1 MSTRD
6 ETKNH
11 SLLLFAIFLL
21 SLNLRPAVAA
31 IGPLATPILGTTPI
45 GSLGLGLLT
54 TIPVFLMGLGAIYVR
69 QIRALLGET
78 RGVALGGLVIAG
90 SCLLRYWFN
99 GAAGLI
105 LTAAGAGIGIAIIQA
120 LTPSF
125 AKRNYGAGTGRVIG
139 VYSTGIV
146 VGAAVAAGLAAYLAS
161 HLGWQG
167 TLAAWSLPALIATIV
182 WLLASRGARS
192 EGGVDTVASV
202 SASNSPQ
209 LWRNPRCWSLVIFFG
224 VGTGAFML
232 AMAWIP
238 PFYLGLQQPAE
249 RAGLLLSILTVVE
262 AATAL
267 GVAAFVHHFPDRR
280 GPLIFSLI
288 TVAAG
293 FAVLTVSPVALAIPA
308 MVLLGVG
315 IGILFPLSIIVAI
328 DHIDDPT
335 IAGNFTSIVQGGGYI
350 IASFVPLIAGG
361 FRDVFADLTH
371 VWTLMAIGS
380 IVMIAVAARFSPD
393 SYLRFRDALRLQR
406 PPGAA
411 RTKPERIR
419 A

>member
-1 MSTRD
+1 MLTGD
-6 ETKNH
+6 ETKNRR
-11 SLLLFAIFLL
+11 LLLLAIFLL

-31 IGPLATPILGTTPI
+31 IGSLAAPILGTTPI

-54 TIPVFLMGLGAIYVR
+54 TIPVFLIGLGAIYVR
-69 QIRALLGET
+69 QIRAVLGE
-78 RGVALGGLVIAG
+78 RRDVAVGGLIIAA
-90 SCLLRYWFN
+90 SCLLRYWFD

-105 LTAAGAGIGIAIIQA
+105 LTASGAGIGIAIIRA
-120 LTPSF
+120 LTSSF
-125 AKRNYGAGTGRVIG
+125 AKRNYRAGIGRVIG

-146 VGAAVAAGLAAYLAS
+146 VGGAVAAGVAAHLAS
-161 HLGWQG
+161 RLGWQG
-167 TLAAWSLPALIATIV
+167 TLAAWSLPALSATVV
-182 WLLASRGARS
+182 WLLASRDARS
-192 EGGVDTVASV
+192 EGGIDMVASV
-202 SASNSPQ
+202 SASHSPH
-209 LWRNPRCWSLVIFFG
+209 LWSNLRCWSLMIFFG

-267 GVAAFVHHFPDRR
+267 GVAAFVHHLPDRR
-280 GPLIFSLI
+280 GPLTFSLI
-288 TVAAG
+288 TVATG
-293 FAVLTVSPVALAIPA
+293 FAVLTMSPIALAIPA
-308 MVLLGVG
+308 MVMLGMG

-335 IAGNFTSIVQGGGYI
+335 IAGNFTAIVQGGGYI
-350 IASFVPLIAGG
+350 LASFVPLIAGG
-361 FRDVFADLTH
+361 FHDVFADLTH

-393 SYLRFRDALRLQR
+393 SYVRFRNALHLR
-406 PPGAA
+406 PAPRAA
-411 RTKPERIR
+411 RRELERMR